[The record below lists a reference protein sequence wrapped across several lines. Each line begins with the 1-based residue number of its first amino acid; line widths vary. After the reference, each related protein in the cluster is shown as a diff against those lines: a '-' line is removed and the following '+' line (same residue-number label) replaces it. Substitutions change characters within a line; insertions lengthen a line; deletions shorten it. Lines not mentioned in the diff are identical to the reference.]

1 MIERYTRPE
10 MGSIWTLENRYKSWL
25 DVEIAV
31 CKAWAEKGRIP
42 EEALQNIIDK
52 AEIDADRIL
61 AIEEITRHDII
72 AFLTALEEKIGPDA
86 RFIHLG
92 CTSSDIVD
100 TAGSLLLVQAGKI
113 ILKDIDAVLE
123 TIKGMAMKY
132 KGVLCMGRSHGVHA
146 EPISF
151 GLKMTGFYAEF
162 ARHKKRLED
171 AIEDIRVGKI
181 SGAVGT
187 YTIVT
192 PEVEEIALTH
202 LGLI

>member
-123 TIKGMAMKY
+123 TIKGMAMGY
-132 KGVLCMGRSHGVHA
+132 AAAYPLGVLGIILSMILVKATSFSTVIFHCGRS
-146 EPISF
+146 S
-151 GLKMTGFYAEF
+151 
-162 ARHKKRLED
+162 
-171 AIEDIRVGKI
+171 
-181 SGAVGT
+181 
-187 YTIVT
+187 VT
-192 PEVEEIALTH
+192 RSVCVPLCVS
-202 LGLI
+202 